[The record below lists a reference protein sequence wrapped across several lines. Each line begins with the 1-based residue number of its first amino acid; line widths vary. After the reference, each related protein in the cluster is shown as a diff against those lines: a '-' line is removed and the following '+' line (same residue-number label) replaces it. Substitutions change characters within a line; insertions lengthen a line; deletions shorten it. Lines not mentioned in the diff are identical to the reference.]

1 MEDNSELQLA
11 WQFIENTGTHLF
23 LTGKA
28 GTGKTTFLRE
38 LKEKTPKRMVV
49 LAPTGIAAINAGGVT
64 IHSFFQLSFAPY
76 VPETTF
82 NSAQMHY
89 RFSKEKRN
97 IIRSM
102 DLLVI
107 DEISMVR
114 ADLLDAVDAALRRYR
129 NREKPFGGVQL
140 LMIGDLQQLAPVVK
154 DDDWELLKE
163 YYVTPY
169 FFASRALKETTY
181 MTIELKKVYRQSD
194 TFFLSLLNKI
204 RENKVDDEVLS
215 ELNRRYQPGFQPRK
229 EEGYIRLMTHN
240 YQAQQVNDRELASL
254 PGRAYSFRA
263 EVEGNFPEYSYPAD
277 EILTIKDGAQIMFLK
292 NDASS
297 EKRYYNGMIG
307 EVVKVDGKRILVRGK
322 ESDNEFDLMQEE
334 WANCKYVLDESTKEI
349 TEVIEGVFRQ
359 YPIRLA
365 WAITIHKSQG
375 LTFERAIIDARN
387 SFAHGQT
394 YVALSRCKTLEGM
407 VLESPLRREAIICDS
422 VVDDFTREVEQNAP
436 GTVQLHDMQKAYFYD
451 LVSDL
456 FNFYSLEQ
464 AYNRLLRLIDED
476 LYKLFPKQLA
486 EYKALVPHIKEKIMD
501 VSFRFRNQ
509 YTRLIQEKDDY
520 ATNEE
525 LQQRLRSGAVY
536 FKKEIDPILDLFEK
550 TNMPLD
556 NKELRK
562 QLNERLQAL
571 EDVLWIK
578 LPLLEYLFEK
588 PFTVTGYL
596 KQKAMVMLDI
606 EGDSVP
612 SSSFSSSSSRLAKA
626 SKEKRER
633 KERTRSSTGK
643 VKLDVPTDI
652 LHPELYRSLTEW
664 RTAKMREVNLP
675 AYVIMQQ
682 KALMGIV
689 NLLPDNP
696 QALEAVPY
704 FGAKGVEKYGLEIL
718 GIVCDY
724 MKEHQLERPE
734 IKFVTVT
741 NETNVDKLEKTGSAM
756 AVKSTEITK
765 GEGRTAKKDKEKEKK
780 KDTKEISYEMF
791 CQGLSLEE
799 IAQIRELVPGTIAGH
814 LEYYVRLGKI
824 KLEEVVTEDHIQKIR
839 HYLETH
845 EFNGLVAVK
854 VALGDDV
861 SYSDIKFVLAA
872 TTLD

>member
-1 MEDNSELQLA
+1 MENNPELQLA

-28 GTGKTTFLRE
+28 GTGKTTFLKRLRE
-38 LKEKTPKRMVV
+38 HTPKRMVV

-64 IHSFFQLSFAPY
+64 IHSFFQLSFAPF

-129 NREKPFGGVQL
+129 DREKPFGGVQL

-154 DDDWELLKE
+154 DSEWELLKNHYE
-163 YYVTPY
+163 TPY
-169 FFASRALKETTY
+169 FFASRALRETVY

-204 RENKVDDEVLS
+204 RENKADDEVLN
-215 ELNRRYQPGFQPRK
+215 ELNRRYQPGFHPRK
-229 EEGYIRLMTHN
+229 EEGYIRLTTHN

-277 EILTIKDGAQIMFLK
+277 EVLTIKEGAQIMFLK
-292 NDASS
+292 NDVSS

-307 EVVKVDGKRILVRGK
+307 EVVSVDAKGMTVCGKDSTYVFQL
-322 ESDNEFDLMQEE
+322 LPEE
-334 WANCKYVLDESTKEI
+334 WGNYKYVLNEDTKDI
-349 TEVIEGVFRQ
+349 TEEIEGVFRQ

-407 VLESPLRREAIICDS
+407 VLETPLRREAIISDRI
-422 VVDDFTREVEQNAP
+422 VDDFTKNVEQNKP
-436 GTVQLHDMQKAYFYD
+436 GSKQLNDMQKAYFYD
-451 LVSDL
+451 LLSDL
-456 FNFYSLEQ
+456 FNFYSLDQ
-464 AYNRLLRLIDED
+464 AYKRLLRLMDED
-476 LYKLFPKQLA
+476 LYKLYPKQLA
-486 EYKALVPHIKEKIMD
+486 EYKALASHVKERVVE
-501 VSFRFRNQ
+501 VSQRFRNQ
-509 YTRLIQEKDDY
+509 YTRLINEGEDY
-520 ATNEE
+520 ATNQE
-525 LQQRLRSGAVY
+525 LQQRICSGAAY
-536 FKKEIDPILDLFEK
+536 FRKELEPVRELYDK
-550 TNMPLD
+550 TSMPLD

-571 EDVLWIK
+571 DDALWIK
-578 LPLLEYLFEK
+578 ESLLEAMQTEA
-588 PFTVTGYL
+588 FTVTGYL
-596 KQKAMVMLDI
+596 KRKAKVMLSL
-606 EGDSVP
+606 EGDTA
-612 SSSFSSSSSRLAKA
+612 SSGSSAKA
-626 SKEKRER
+626 PKEKRER
-633 KERTRSSTGK
+633 KERTRGNSGK
-643 VKLDVPTDI
+643 VKVEVPTD
-652 LHPELYRSLTEW
+652 PELYRALSEW
-664 RTAKMREVNLP
+664 RTAKTREVSMP

-689 NLLPDNP
+689 NLLPDTP
-696 QALEAVPY
+696 GALEAIPY

-718 GIVCDY
+718 GIVRKY
-724 MKEHQLERPE
+724 MKENNLERPE
-734 IKFVTVT
+734 IFSSVS
-741 NETNVDKLEKTGSAM
+741 NEENAREQKLAAQHQEK
-756 AVKSTEITK
+756 
-765 GEGRTAKKDKEKEKK
+765 KERQKEKK
-780 KDTKEISYEMF
+780 KDTKLVSYEMF
-791 CQGLSLEE
+791 CQGMTIEE
-799 IAQIRELVPGTIAGH
+799 IAKARDLVTGTIATH
-814 LEYYVRLGKI
+814 LEHYLRENKI
-824 KLEEVVTEDHIQKIR
+824 KLEQVVSADKIKKVR
-839 HYLETH
+839 NYLETH
-845 EFNGLVAVK
+845 EFMGVVAIK
-854 VALGDDV
+854 AALGDEV
-861 SYSDIKFVLAA
+861 SYADIRFVLAA
-872 TTLD
+872 AGH

>member
-1 MEDNSELQLA
+1 MENNPELQLA

-28 GTGKTTFLRE
+28 GTGKTTFLKR
-38 LKEKTPKRMVV
+38 LRANTPKRMVV

-64 IHSFFQLSFAPY
+64 IHSFFQLSFAPF

-140 LMIGDLQQLAPVVK
+140 LMIGDLQQLAPVVR
-154 DDDWELLKE
+154 DNEWELLKNHYE
-163 YYVTPY
+163 TPY
-169 FFASRALKETTY
+169 FFASRALRETAY

-194 TFFLSLLNKI
+194 TYFLSLLNKI
-204 RENKVDDEVLS
+204 RENKADDEVLNA
-215 ELNRRYQPGFQPRK
+215 LNQRCQPGFRPSK
-229 EEGYIRLMTHN
+229 EEGYIRLTTHN

-254 PGRAYSFRA
+254 PGRAYSFHA
-263 EVEGNFPEYSYPAD
+263 EIENNFPEYSYPAD
-277 EILTIKDGAQIMFLK
+277 EVLTIKQGAQIMFLK
-292 NDASS
+292 NDVSS

-307 EVVKVDGKRILVRGK
+307 EVVTVNETGMFVRSK
-322 ESDNEFDLMQEE
+322 DNNHEFQLLPEE
-334 WANCKYVLDESTKEI
+334 WANCKYVLNEETKEI
-349 TEVIEGVFRQ
+349 TEEIEGVFRQ

-407 VLESPLRREAIICDS
+407 VLESPLRREAIISDS
-422 VVDDFTREVEQNAP
+422 IVDNFTKEVERNTP
-436 GTVQLHDMQKAYFYD
+436 GTKQLHDMQRAYFFD
-451 LVSDL
+451 LLSDL
-456 FNFYSLEQ
+456 FNFYSLDQ
-464 AYNRLLRLIDED
+464 AYQRLLRLMDED
-476 LYKLFPKQLA
+476 LYKLYPKQLA
-486 EYKALVPHIKEKIMD
+486 EYKALAPHVKEKLMG
-501 VSFRFRNQ
+501 VSQRFRNQ
-509 YTRLIQEKDDY
+509 YTRLIQEQEDY

-525 LQQRLRSGAVY
+525 LQQRVHSGAAY
-536 FKKEIDPILDLFEK
+536 FYEEMQVVRALYDK

-571 EDVLWIK
+571 DDALWIK
-578 LPLLEYLFEK
+578 ESLLECMRTEK
-588 PFTVTGYL
+588 FTVTEYL
-596 KQKAMVMLDI
+596 KRKAKMMLSLEEDA
-606 EGDSVP
+606 
-612 SSSFSSSSSRLAKA
+612 SSSGSSLAKA
-626 SKEKRER
+626 SKEKKEKGR
-633 KERTRSSTGK
+633 KERSRSASDK
-643 VKLDVPTDI
+643 KMKIEVPTDI
-652 LHPELYRSLTEW
+652 LHPELYRSLADW
-664 RTAKMREVNLP
+664 RTTKTREVNLP

-689 NLLPDNP
+689 NLLPDTP

-718 GIVCDY
+718 SIVRKY
-724 MKEHQLERPE
+724 MKEHRLERPE
-734 IKFVTVT
+734 IFMSSREDT
-741 NETNVDKLEKTGSAM
+741 NQ
-756 AVKSTEITK
+756 TE
-765 GEGRTAKKDKEKEKK
+765 DKEK
-780 KDTKEISYEMF
+780 KDTKRVSYEMYL
-791 CQGLSLEE
+791 QGMSVEE
-799 IAQIRELVPGTIAGH
+799 IAKARELVTGTIARH
-814 LEYYVRLGKI
+814 LEDYIRSGEIKI
-824 KLEEVVTEDHIQKIR
+824 ENLVTPDKIRKVTEHVSKHGSSQGFALMKAALEDDNISYADIR
-839 HYLETH
+839 
-845 EFNGLVAVK
+845 
-854 VALGDDV
+854 
-861 SYSDIKFVLAA
+861 FVLA
-872 TTLD
+872 TLPQE